1 MNLFYLRKI
10 LSYPRSFSFLIVLI
24 VFLYFNEAFI
34 TDYSF
39 YTNLF
44 FYLVSFYFLKKFF
57 ISLLAYELKRKKIS
71 ISFGRIRNIFLVNLP
86 VFISLVG
93 WKIIF
98 STRNGQHFLFFLLTF
113 LLYLVL
119 VYLGIRK
126 HNKNAGRVIF
136 ILINNVFLISFSSLF
151 FVIFLAALF

>member
-39 YTNLF
+39 YANLF
-44 FYLVSFYFLKKFF
+44 FYLASFYFLKKFF
-57 ISLLAYELKRKKIS
+57 ISLLAYELKRKELG
-71 ISFGRIRNIFLVNLP
+71 ISFGRIRNIFLVNSP
-86 VFISLVG
+86 IFISLVG

-98 STRNGQHFLFFLLTF
+98 TTRNGTHFLLFLLTF
-113 LLYLVL
+113 LSYLVL
-119 VYLGIRK
+119 VYLSIRK
-126 HNKNAGRVIF
+126 HNKDAGRVIF
-136 ILINNVFLISFSSLF
+136 IFINNALLISFSSLF
-151 FVIFLAALF
+151 LVVFLAALF